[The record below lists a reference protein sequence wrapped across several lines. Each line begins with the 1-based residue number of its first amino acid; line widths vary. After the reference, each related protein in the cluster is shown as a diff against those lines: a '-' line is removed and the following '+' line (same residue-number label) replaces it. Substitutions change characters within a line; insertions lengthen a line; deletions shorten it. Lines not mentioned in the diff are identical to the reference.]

1 MKKILFLLAF
11 LAPAFLFSQ
20 NIINFDIPNKML
32 MLELTDSLIITD
44 LATSNVTVATF
55 TATGKLDSLETAD
68 GSEILYDTV
77 RSNVF
82 MLNDITGLSSA
93 SVDLS
98 PAQIQAIETTPI
110 QLVAAQG
117 THKIIEFVSA
127 VFIWDY
133 VDTDFTVT
141 NADNKFRIQYDGSTD
156 VSEAIDMNTFLEG
169 SADAIRWCLPS
180 ATTDTDLLAQENK
193 KLELF
198 NEGTGD
204 VTGGDNSTLTVKITY
219 KVHNTGL

>member
-1 MKKILFLLAF
+1 MKKLLLLFWIVPCLVF
-11 LAPAFLFSQ
+11 GQ
-20 NIINFDIPNKML
+20 ETINIDAGGETFDGVA
-32 MLELTDSLIITD
+32 DSLYITN
-44 LATSNVTVATF
+44 LATPNIVVLTIDSD
-55 TATGKLDSLETAD
+55 GKADTLETAD
-68 GSEILYDTV
+68 GSEITHDTLTA
-77 RSNVF
+77 NVF

-98 PAQIQAIETTPI
+98 PAQIQALETTPI

-127 VFIWDY
+127 MFIWNY

-169 SADAIRWCLPS
+169 TADAIRWCLPS

-219 KVHNTGL
+219 KVHDTGL